1 MANFETVI
9 VETDLLILGGGMA
22 ACGAAVEAAY
32 WAKQNGL
39 KVTLVDKA
47 AVDRSGAVAMGL
59 SAINQYVGLKDG
71 TNTLKDYVDYVR
83 NDLMGVTR
91 EDLVANIARHVDS
104 TVHLFEKWGLPI
116 WKDEKGKYVH
126 EGRWQL
132 MINGESYKVIVAEAA
147 KNALLQSGVGQ
158 IFERVFIVGPIM
170 DGDRCAGA
178 VGFSVREN
186 KFYVFKA
193 KATLVAMGGAV
204 HVFKPRS
211 SGEGMGRAWYP
222 PWNSGSSAYFTI
234 RAGAEMTCQEVRFIP
249 VRFKDAYGPVGAW
262 FLLFK
267 SRATNSQG
275 GDYMVERRPELEKWG
290 PYGRVK
296 PVPANLRNYL
306 GMLDVMDGK
315 GPINMRTEEAIQ
327 KIADTYKDDPKA
339 YKKKMKEL
347 ESEAWEDFLDMTISQ
362 AILWASTNVQPEEQS
377 SEIAASE
384 PYFIGSHSGAS
395 GAWVSGPEDL
405 QTDETKAEYFWG
417 YTNMST
423 VKGLFCAGDA
433 SGASSHKFSSG
444 SHAEGRIAAKS
455 AIKFIVENNAHAT
468 VDPAKVESLK
478 AEILK
483 PLDTYEQH
491 KNATT
496 DPEINPNY
504 IKPRMFMFRLQKIM
518 DEYAGGIS
526 SPIHNQRGLAEQ
538 GPGTAGLA
546 QGGLRETRRF
556 QLARTHALLGKHT
569 PHVAGRS
576 ARPDHALPRRDSLAR
591 ILLPRG
597 QAGSRRRE
605 VACLRQLPGSI
616 PRRTPGRC
624 EPGRS
629 CRSSRSPRSTNCSE
643 DSAARFGAGDSRGRE
658 GTSHPPVARMKQG
671 LSKECPHCGQPMVRW
686 ANPQWS

>member
-1 MANFETVI
+1 MANFETVT

-32 WAKQNGL
+32 WAKLNGL
-39 KVTLVDKA
+39 KVALVDKA

-59 SAINQYVGLKDG
+59 SAINQYVGLRDG
-71 TNTLKDYVDYVR
+71 ANTIKDYVDYVR

-116 WKDEKGKYVH
+116 WKDENGAFVH

-132 MINGESYKVIVAEAA
+132 MINGESYKVVVAEAA
-147 KNALLQSGVGQ
+147 KNAFRETGVGE
-158 IFERVFIVGPIM
+158 IFERVFIVGPLM
-170 DGDRCAGA
+170 AGERVAGA

-186 KFYVFKA
+186 KFYVFKS

-234 RAGAEMTCQEVRFIP
+234 KAGAEMTCQEVRFIP

-267 SRATNSQG
+267 SRATNSEG
-275 GDYMVERRPELEKWG
+275 GNYMIDRKAELENWV

-306 GMLDVMDGK
+306 GMLDSMQGK
-315 GPINMRTEEAIQ
+315 GPIFMRTEEAIQ
-327 KIADTYKDDPKA
+327 AIAEKLKDDPKA

-362 AILWASTNVQPEEQS
+362 AILWAASNVQPEEKS
-377 SEIAASE
+377 SEIAAAE

-405 QTDETKAEYFWG
+405 QTDETRKDYFWG
-417 YTNMST
+417 YAHMST

-444 SHAEGRIAAKS
+444 SHAEGRICAKAAV
-455 AIKFIVENNAHAT
+455 KFIVENNTMPQVDQAT
-468 VDPAKVESLK
+468 IDALQ

-483 PLDTYEQH
+483 PIDVYEQF

-496 DPEINPNY
+496 DPDVNPNY

-518 DEYAGGIS
+518 DEYAGGI
-526 SPIHNQRGLAEQ
+526 
-538 GPGTAGLA
+538 TAQFTTNA
-546 QGGLRETRRF
+546 
-556 QLARTHALLGKHT
+556 ALLTKGME
-569 PHVAGRS
+569 
-576 ARPDHALPRRDSLAR
+576 
-591 ILLPRG
+591 LLDF
-597 QAGSRRRE
+597 
-605 VACLRQLPGSI
+605 LK
-616 PRRTPGRC
+616 
-624 EPGRS
+624 
-629 CRSSRSPRSTNCSE
+629 E
-643 DSAARFGAGDSRGRE
+643 DSANLAASNLHELMRCWENVHRMWQAEAHVRTMLFRDETRWPGYYVRADKPQMNEEKWHVFANCKHDPQNNTWEMIARPILHIFSQAKAV
-658 GTSHPPVARMKQG
+658 TA
-671 LSKECPHCGQPMVRW
+671 
-686 ANPQWS
+686 

>member
-1 MANFETVI
+1 MANFENVV

-32 WAKQNGL
+32 WAKQHGL

-47 AVDRSGAVAMGL
+47 VVDRSGAVAMGL
-59 SAINQYVGLKDG
+59 SAINQYVGLRDG
-71 TNTLKDYVDYVR
+71 ANTVKDYVDYVR
-83 NDLMGVTR
+83 NDLMGITR

-116 WKDEKGKYVH
+116 WKDEEGKYVH

-132 MINGESYKVIVAEAA
+132 MINGESYKVVVAEAA

-158 IFERVFIVGPIM
+158 IFERVFVVAPLM

-178 VGFSVREN
+178 VGFSVREE
-186 KFYVFKA
+186 KFYIFKA

-204 HVFKPRS
+204 HVFRPRS
-211 SGEGMGRAWYP
+211 VGEGLGRAWYP

-234 RAGAEMTCQEVRFIP
+234 QAGAEMTCQEVRFIP

-267 SRATNSQG
+267 SRATNAMG
-275 GDYMVERRPELEKWG
+275 GDYMVERKAELEKWA

-296 PVPANLRNYL
+296 PIPANLRNYL
-306 GMLDVMDGK
+306 GMLDVMEGK
-315 GPINMRTEEAIQ
+315 GPIYMRTEEAIQ
-327 KIADTYKDDPKA
+327 KIAEQYKDDEKA
-339 YKKKMKEL
+339 YKKKMREL
-347 ESEAWEDFLDMTISQ
+347 ENEAWEDFLDMTISQ
-362 AILWASTNVQPEEQS
+362 ALLWAATNVQPEERS
-377 SEIAASE
+377 SEIAPAE

-405 QTDETKAEYFWG
+405 QTPETKPVYFWG
-417 YTNMST
+417 YTNMAT

-455 AIKFIVENNAHAT
+455 AIKFIVENNT
-468 VDPAKVESLK
+468 MPKVDQAQIDQLK
-478 AEILK
+478 ARILK
-483 PLDTYEQH
+483 PLETYEQY

-518 DEYAGGIS
+518 DEYAGGVS
-526 SPIHNQRGLAEQ
+526 AQFTTNEAMLQRALELLGYLKEDSEKLAAANLHELMRCWENVHRMWQ
-538 GPGTAGLA
+538 AEAHVRTILFR
-546 QGGLRETRRF
+546 QETRWPGYYFRADKPQMDEQNWRVF
-556 QLARTHALLGKHT
+556 VNCRWDPATGEWSLFT
-569 PHVAGRS
+569 
-576 ARPDHALPRRDSLAR
+576 RPVL
-591 ILLPRG
+591 
-597 QAGSRRRE
+597 
-605 VACLRQLPGSI
+605 SI
-616 PRRTPGRC
+616 
-624 EPGRS
+624 
-629 CRSSRSPRSTNCSE
+629 
-643 DSAARFGAGDSRGRE
+643 F
-658 GTSHPPVARMKQG
+658 K
-671 LSKECPHCGQPMVRW
+671 
-686 ANPQWS
+686 

>member
-1 MANFETVI
+1 MPNFETV
-9 VETDLLILGGGMA
+9 VVDTDLLILGGGMA
-22 ACGAAVEAAY
+22 ACGAAVEAAH
-32 WAKQNGL
+32 WAKKNGL

-47 AVDRSGAVAMGL
+47 AMDRSGAVAMGL

-71 TNTLKDYVDYVR
+71 TNSVKDYVDYVR

-116 WKDEKGKYVH
+116 WKDAEGKYVH

-132 MINGESYKVIVAEAA
+132 MINGESYKVVVSEAA
-147 KNALLQSGVGQ
+147 KNALLKDGTGQ
-158 IFERVFIVGPIM
+158 VFERVFIVGPLM

-186 KFYVFKA
+186 KVYIFKA
-193 KATLVAMGGAV
+193 KATLAAMGGAV

-222 PWNSGSSAYFTI
+222 PWNSGSSAYFTTK
-234 RAGAEMTCQEVRFIP
+234 AGAEMTCQEVRFIP

-267 SRATNSQG
+267 SRATNAMDG
-275 GDYMVERRPELEKWG
+275 NYMVERKAELDNWL

-306 GMLDVMDGK
+306 GMLDIMEGK
-315 GPINMRTEEAIQ
+315 GPLFMRTEEAIQ

-339 YKKKMKEL
+339 YKKKMNHL

-362 AILWASTNVQPEEQS
+362 ALLWAGTNVQPEAKS
-377 SEIAASE
+377 SEIAPAE

-395 GAWVSGPEDL
+395 GAWISGPEDL
-405 QTDETKAEYFWG
+405 QSGESKNEYFWG

-455 AIKFIVENNAHAT
+455 AIKFIVENNTAPK
-468 VDPAKVESLK
+468 VDQAAVDSMV

-483 PLDTYEQH
+483 PLETYEDH
-491 KNATT
+491 KKETT
-496 DPEINPNY
+496 DPEVNPNY
-504 IKPRMFMFRLQKIM
+504 IKARMFMFRLQKIM
-518 DEYAGGIS
+518 DEYAGGVS
-526 SPIHNQRGLAEQ
+526 SQFTTNKAQLERALELLEFLKEDSRKLAASNLHELMRCWENIHRMWQAEAHVRTVLFREETRWPGYYYRADKPKMDEEKWHVFANCRYDPATGDWQMKTRPIH
-538 GPGTAGLA
+538 
-546 QGGLRETRRF
+546 
-556 QLARTHALLGKHT
+556 
-569 PHVAGRS
+569 
-576 ARPDHALPRRDSLAR
+576 R
-591 ILLPRG
+591 IF
-597 QAGSRRRE
+597 A
-605 VACLRQLPGSI
+605 
-616 PRRTPGRC
+616 
-624 EPGRS
+624 
-629 CRSSRSPRSTNCSE
+629 
-643 DSAARFGAGDSRGRE
+643 
-658 GTSHPPVARMKQG
+658 
-671 LSKECPHCGQPMVRW
+671 
-686 ANPQWS
+686 